1 MSAEQTE
8 DGWTDGNK
16 AEDCT
21 TRSSQR
27 AHHFLLPT
35 ASGLSLYLM
44 SSNVREADSQQRSR
58 DRRQRGAL
66 SQVCSNPTLPP
77 WGPVSVPPSFL
88 GLGVYFSTFSG
99 AICDQAGSWQHFFQH
114 LQLGLRA

>member
-27 AHHFLLPT
+27 AHHFLLLT

-44 SSNVREADSQQRSR
+44 SSNVRETDLQQRSS
-58 DRRQRGAL
+58 DPRQRGDL
-66 SQVCSNPTLPP
+66 SQACSNPTLPP

-99 AICDQAGSWQHFFQH
+99 AICDQACSCQPLFLH